1 MNTKT
6 KPAKTTKNS
15 RTTAD
20 GKDKNLYSPKK
31 AKEVQPDQDDD

>member
-1 MNTKT
+1 MNAKT

-20 GKDKNLYSPKK
+20 GKDKIINKPKK
-31 AKEVQPDQDDD
+31 AKEVDPNDR

>member
-1 MNTKT
+1 MNAKT

-20 GKDKNLYSPKK
+20 GKNKNIFPPKK
-31 AKEVQPDQDDD
+31 AKEVEPDDDD